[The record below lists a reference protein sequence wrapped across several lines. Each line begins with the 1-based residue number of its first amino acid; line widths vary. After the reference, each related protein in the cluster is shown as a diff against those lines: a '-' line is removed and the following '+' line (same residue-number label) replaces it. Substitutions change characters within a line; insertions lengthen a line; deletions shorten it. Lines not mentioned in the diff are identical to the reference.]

1 MWPVLGSFLDY
12 AVEGLGEPFTRCPPG
27 FEMIVRRFTR
37 NGKLIEFAVVLL
49 YDRVDIT
56 RYDNEHDVPH
66 RLVLGKKSALICKEW
81 YENMTNWEAF
91 HHAIH
96 DFTENCQRYLEFFN
110 ASA

>member
-1 MWPVLGSFLDY
+1 MPWKDWRNILPG
-12 AVEGLGEPFTRCPPG
+12 APTG

-37 NGKLIEFAVVLL
+37 NGNLIEFAVVLL
-49 YDRVDIT
+49 YDGIDIT

-66 RLVLGKKSALICKEW
+66 RDVLGQKSALICKEW

-96 DFTENCQRYLEFFN
+96 DLTENCQRYLEFFN
-110 ASA
+110 AN